1 MSPYAAPFAWW
12 AAHPWIVVWMCVF
25 LSPFAVIL
33 LRLVDDLGY
42 RALVAPLQWTAIG
55 VLVIALVIGVAVTAR
70 RSALRAASG
79 LAFAIGGLL
88 LLVLPT
94 TNVVLGRTA
103 CPPRAGG
110 ELGLSTAVA
119 VVEAW
124 RQGNGGDA
132 VWAGGEA
139 SAAWQERVGAG
150 RLEDFRLID
159 SGCWERV
166 APVRESPTWHEFR
179 VTVREGTFVPLSKIL
194 LVHVATEDG
203 VWKVTGV
210 DGPLP

>member
-1 MSPYAAPFAWW
+1 
-12 AAHPWIVVWMCVF
+12 MCVF
-25 LSPFAVIL
+25 LSPFVVIL
-33 LRLVDDLGY
+33 LRLVDDMGY

-55 VLVIALVIGVAVTAR
+55 VLVIVLVMGVAVTAR

-94 TNVVLGRTA
+94 TNVVLGRTV
-103 CPPRAGG
+103 CPPGRGG

-124 RQGNGGDA
+124 RRAEAGDA
-132 VWAGGEA
+132 IWSGGEA
-139 SAAWQERVGAG
+139 SPAWRERISRV
-150 RLEDFRLID
+150 RLEDFRLVD

-179 VTVREGTFVPLSKIL
+179 VTVREGTRAPLSKIL
-194 LVHVATEDG
+194 LVHVAAEGGT
-203 VWKVTGV
+203 WKVTGV

>member
-1 MSPYAAPFAWW
+1 
-12 AAHPWIVVWMCVF
+12 MCVF
-25 LSPFAVIL
+25 LSPFLVIL
-33 LRLVDDLGY
+33 LRIIDDMGY
-42 RALVAPLQWTAIG
+42 RGLVAPLQWMAIG
-55 VLVIALVIGVAVTAR
+55 VLVIALVLGVAVTAR
-70 RSALRAASG
+70 RSALRAALG

-94 TNVVLGRTA
+94 TNVVLGRTV
-103 CPPRAGG
+103 CPPGAGG

-124 RQGNGGDA
+124 RRAEAGDA
-132 VWAGGEA
+132 VWLGGEA
-139 SAAWQERVGAG
+139 SAAWKERVSTL
-150 RLEDFRLID
+150 RLEDFRLIE

-179 VTVREGTFVPLSKIL
+179 VTVREGTRAPLSKIL
-194 LVHVATEDG
+194 LVHVAAEDG